1 MMSTTVGSIVR
12 RSVRA
17 VLFDDDAR
25 LVTIKR
31 TKPGAASYWT
41 TAGGGIGPG
50 DASREVALKRELLEE
65 LGARVVVGQQLTLV
79 TSAVEGGQSVQYFF
93 AARLV
98 SIDGSLRSG
107 EEHTDA
113 GRGGYELERIPLDEL
128 ARYDLKPAKIKDFIL
143 DSSTALLTDLPG
155 APR

>member
-1 MMSTTVGSIVR
+1 MTSTTVLPIVR
-12 RSVRA
+12 QSVRA
-17 VLFDDDAR
+17 VLVDDDAR

-31 TKPGAASYWT
+31 TKPGVAPYWT
-41 TAGGGIGPG
+41 TAGGGIEPG
-50 DASREVALKRELLEE
+50 DASREAALQRELLEE
-65 LGARVVVGQQLTLV
+65 LGARVVVGRLLTAV
-79 TSAVEGGQSVQYFF
+79 TSAADGGQSVQYFF
-93 AARLV
+93 VARLV

>member
-1 MMSTTVGSIVR
+1 MTSTTVVPIVR

-17 VLFDDDAR
+17 VLLDNDAR

-31 TKPGAASYWT
+31 TKPGVAPYWT
-41 TAGGGIGPG
+41 TAGGGIEPG
-50 DASREVALKRELLEE
+50 DISREAALQRELLEE
-65 LGARVVVGQQLTLV
+65 LGARIVVGQQLTLV
-79 TSAVEGGQSVQYFF
+79 TSAADGGQSVQYFF

-98 SIDGSLRSG
+98 SIDASLRSG
-107 EEHTDA
+107 DEHIDA
-113 GRGGYELERIPLDEL
+113 GRGAYELERIPLDEL

-143 DSSTALLTDLPG
+143 DNSAALLTDLPG